1 MDDLVEK
8 EDLLFYKKFSIF
20 SPLDFLYPFTGEIS
34 GLQSWSFKNGKREGL
49 WETYYES
56 GQLWY
61 TSNYKDGGLDGLQV
75 EYYQNGQLKEKGNL
89 KFGRQDGLWEYFNE
103 DGALLR
109 TETYNDN

>member
-1 MDDLVEK
+1 MVIYHIPFRKWFQILIKAYGRIYRIQTLPNYIK
-8 EDLLFYKKFSIF
+8 EI
-20 SPLDFLYPFTGEIS
+20 
-34 GLQSWSFKNGKREGL
+34 
-49 WETYYES
+49 
-56 GQLWY
+56 
-61 TSNYKDGGLDGLQV
+61 YKDGGLNVLQV